1 MAHLTAP
8 ERLPIRRPSGLEL
21 SEITARWWR
30 IDATGPAEWRWDP
43 FGRPRFRFD
52 SADGLRRV
60 RYASSTARGAARE
73 RYLETRT
80 VPSGHAHHHL
90 VEIAGT
96 FRVLDLRL
104 EAVTDAIGVDD
115 EICVGTASRV
125 YATCRTLSDR
135 VVEWW
140 GTDVHG
146 LVYRSRKAPESATHL
161 AFFES
166 AAVTVVDAGPL
177 ELQLDLLTAL
187 VLGAGFAVE
196 FPLRYPGAR

>member
-1 MAHLTAP
+1 M
-8 ERLPIRRPSGLEL
+8 
-21 SEITARWWR
+21 
-30 IDATGPAEWRWDP
+30 
-43 FGRPRFRFD
+43 
-52 SADGLRRV
+52 
-60 RYASSTARGAARE
+60 
-73 RYLETRT
+73 
-80 VPSGHAHHHL
+80 
-90 VEIAGT
+90 
-96 FRVLDLRL
+96 
-104 EAVTDAIGVDD
+104 
-115 EICVGTASRV
+115 

-146 LVYRSRKAPESATHL
+146 LVYRSRKAPESATNL